1 MGQEGLS
8 IPTAVT
14 DILFE
19 GIKSS
24 KTLPLIKER
33 ALIYDRF
40 FFEERTILYQG
51 L

>member
-19 GIKSS
+19 GI
-24 KTLPLIKER
+24 LPLIKER